1 MKKKLSIHVILW
13 LVVLIGTIGT
23 VLVEAGTARPQPQAG
38 FSFPWRQGGDGSNW
52 GSDGS
57 ANYPVTDATLQAGA
71 GRIPSL
77 QAYTTIYFPQAYQ
90 FAPLVTASGIGSD
103 VKVVS
108 VSTNG
113 FLVELV
119 GDLTVSD
126 SVFHWMAIGE

>member
-1 MKKKLSIHVILW
+1 MKKRLLIHVILW

-38 FSFPWRQGGDGSNW
+38 FTFPFRQGGDPANW
-52 GSDGS
+52 GSDGV
-57 ANYPVTDATLQAGA
+57 ANYPVTNAVLQAGSA
-71 GRIPSL
+71 SIPPL
-77 QAYTTIYFPQAYQ
+77 QTYTTIYFPQAYQ
-90 FAPLVTASGIGSD
+90 HPPLVTASGIGSD